1 MWQIVYQRD
10 WRTEISDSQDDK
22 ANEQKGDKGRE
33 GENPRYCPPHL
44 RSGYL
49 PTLSS
54 RIYSCILTNNHF
66 LFGLLELLSVTCNQE
81 GEFIL

>member
-1 MWQIVYQRD
+1 MKIPG
-10 WRTEISDSQDDK
+10 T
-22 ANEQKGDKGRE
+22 A
-33 GENPRYCPPHL
+33 PPHL